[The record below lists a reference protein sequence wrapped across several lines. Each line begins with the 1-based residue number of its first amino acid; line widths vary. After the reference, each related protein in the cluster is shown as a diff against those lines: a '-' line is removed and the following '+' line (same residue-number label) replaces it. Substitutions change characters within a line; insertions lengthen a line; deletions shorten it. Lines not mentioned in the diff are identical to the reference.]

1 MTLDVF
7 VCGRLSLSRLFVR
20 AFVGFSTVRSVGFG
34 PCFS

>member
-20 AFVGFSTVRSVGFG
+20 AFAGFSNVRSV
-34 PCFS
+34 

>member
-20 AFVGFSTVRSVGFG
+20 AFSDFSTVRSI
-34 PCFS
+34 